1 MVNKSVA
8 VIIVNWNG
16 EEFLGRCLDAL
27 MAQSVTPFEIIV
39 VDNAS
44 SDGSVDI
51 LKRFPSVRLIELDQN
66 TGFARGNNLAI
77 EAVSNEVEWIAL
89 LNPDAFASPYWL
101 EEMLETASCHPEF
114 DVFGSKLL
122 KASDSQ
128 VLDGVGD
135 IYHLRGLVW
144 RNGHGL
150 SELLVGEKA
159 EEQEIFSPCAAAAL
173 YRRDALLKV
182 GGFDEDF
189 FCYTEDVD
197 LGFRLRLRGYRC
209 MYVPKSIVYHV
220 GSGTTGSQHSEFAIY
235 HGHRN
240 LVWTFIKNMP
250 GWLFWL
256 CLPVHIAMNI
266 VSIFWF
272 AYRGLGR
279 VVVKAKWD
287 ALLGVSSM
295 WRKRQKIQQQRDV
308 SIRTIW
314 HLLDKRLI
322 PVRYK

>member
-1 MVNKSVA
+1 
-8 VIIVNWNG
+8 
-16 EEFLGRCLDAL
+16 
-27 MAQSVTPFEIIV
+27 
-39 VDNAS
+39 
-44 SDGSVDI
+44 
-51 LKRFPSVRLIELDQN
+51 
-66 TGFARGNNLAI
+66 
-77 EAVSNEVEWIAL
+77 
-89 LNPDAFASPYWL
+89 
-101 EEMLETASCHPEF
+101 
-114 DVFGSKLL
+114 
-122 KASDSQ
+122 
-128 VLDGVGD
+128 
-135 IYHLRGLVW
+135 LVW